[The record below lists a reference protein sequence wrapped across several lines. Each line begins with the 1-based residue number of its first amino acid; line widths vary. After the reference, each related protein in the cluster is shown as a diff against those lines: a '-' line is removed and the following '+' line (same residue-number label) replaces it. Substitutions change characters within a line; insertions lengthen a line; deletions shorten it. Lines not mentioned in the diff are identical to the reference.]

1 MLERVLAFTHALR
14 DAGIPVAVSET
25 MDALRAI
32 DHVDLMDRSGFK
44 AALSAT
50 TIKSDSQRETFD
62 VLFDLYFSDVDPS
75 SQAPMTGQ
83 VSPDAF
89 VTELASVLQGGDAD
103 ALGGL
108 AERAVEAFGRV
119 ENSPSGSLYFEYP
132 VFRALDMDV
141 VLARAV
147 QGDEE
152 LPALEARLRR
162 EEFERRLREFR
173 GLVQRGVRARV
184 AARKGPDYV
193 ASYAVRPV
201 LEDVD
206 ISTASLEELA
216 QIRRSIRPLARKLAT
231 RAALKHRRS
240 NRGRLD
246 VRRTVRHSLS
256 TGGVPFDTFLK
267 RRAPH
272 RPELF
277 LLCDVSDSVARFA
290 RFSLMLIHALHSEFS
305 KVRSFAFIDTVDEV
319 THLFEH
325 EDLAVALER
334 MNEEAEVVWLDR
346 NSNYGTALER
356 FEERF
361 GGELG
366 AKTTLLI
373 LGDARS
379 NNRNP
384 REWALKEMT
393 GRAHRTYWLNPE
405 SIAYWDTGDSV
416 ASRYASFTDGMIE
429 VRTLRQLE
437 DFVATVL

>member
-1 MLERVLAFTHALR
+1 MLDRVLGFTHALR
-14 DAGIPVAVSET
+14 EAGIPVAVSET
-25 MDALRAI
+25 MDALRAAE
-32 DHVDLMDRSGFK
+32 HVDLLDRTAFK
-44 AALSAT
+44 AALAAT
-50 TIKSDSQRETFD
+50 TIKSDSQRDAFD
-62 VLFDLYFSDVDPS
+62 VIFDLYFADIAPADAARPGSPPS
-75 SQAPMTGQ
+75 A
-83 VSPDAF
+83 DAF
-89 VTELASVLQGGDAD
+89 MAELAAALQGGDSA

-132 VFRALDMDV
+132 VFRAIDLNI
-141 VLARAV
+141 VLGRAT
-147 QGDEE
+147 QGDGD
-152 LPALEARLRR
+152 LPPLEARLRR
-162 EEFERRLREFR
+162 EGVERRIRDFR
-173 GLVQRGVRARV
+173 GLVQRGVRGRV

-206 ISTASLEELA
+206 ISTATLDELER
-216 QIRRSIRPLARKLAT
+216 IRQAIRPLARRLAT
-231 RAALKHRRS
+231 RAALKQRRS
-240 NRGRLD
+240 SRGRLD

-267 RRAPH
+267 KRAPH

-319 THLFEH
+319 THLFEQ
-325 EDLAVALER
+325 EDFGLALER
-334 MNEEAEVVWLDR
+334 LNTEAEVVWLDR

-361 GGELG
+361 AADLG
-366 AKTTLLI
+366 PKTTLLI

-384 REWALKEMT
+384 REWALKEIA
-393 GRAHRTYWLNPE
+393 GRAHRTFWLNPE
-405 SIAYWDTGDSV
+405 SIVYWDTGDSV
-416 ASRYASFTDGMIE
+416 ATRYAAFTDGMVE